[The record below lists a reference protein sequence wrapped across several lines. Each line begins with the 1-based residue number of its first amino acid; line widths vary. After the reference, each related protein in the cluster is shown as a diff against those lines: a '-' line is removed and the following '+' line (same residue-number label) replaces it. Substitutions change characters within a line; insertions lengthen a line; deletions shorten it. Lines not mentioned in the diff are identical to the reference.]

1 MQRTDMVAFG
11 RELLVTAEV
20 FAETLSEARTLGY
33 FEALSDLPVDTVLE
47 GLRQARQRCRFF
59 PKPAE
64 VRDLILGSVE
74 DRAREAWRRVLG
86 ALEHV
91 GTYETVDFGDPVTH
105 GVIEALGGW
114 HQAWT
119 WDRAEGPELL
129 ALERDFVS
137 LYRLY
142 SERGPGRRPPAA
154 LLGQH
159 TLHNRQLGATLRGEM
174 PTERAVLVDGG
185 GYLAKVRALDP
196 APVPLALP
204 DAAEQHAD

>member
-47 GLRQARQRCRFF
+47 GLRQARRRCRFF

-74 DRAREAWRRVLG
+74 DRAREAWRRVLA

-91 GTYETVDFGDPVTH
+91 GTYETVDFGDSVTH

-129 ALERDFVS
+129 GLERDFVS

-142 SERGPGRRPPAA
+142 SERGAGRHASGRP
-154 LLGQH
+154 
-159 TLHNRQLGATLRGEM
+159 R
-174 PTERAVLVDGG
+174 
-185 GYLAKVRALDP
+185 
-196 APVPLALP
+196 
-204 DAAEQHAD
+204 